1 MIDPDPAPEGDTLGH
16 GIEAV
21 DETPKTRRRPR
32 ARKDVASETVASP
45 MVEAQAPAPVAEA
58 AAPEEAPATD
68 DAAKPKRRS
77 RAKKAPV
84 AELAEPDA
92 APAELAAPEVAAV
105 VTEAPAKP
113 KPTRAKAPAKV
124 EAEAVATTDTATL
137 TDDPDSD
144 EPRRSGWWSR
154 TFG

>member
-1 MIDPDPAPEGDTLGH
+1 M
-16 GIEAV
+16 
-21 DETPKTRRRPR
+21 
-32 ARKDVASETVASP
+32 
-45 MVEAQAPAPVAEA
+45 
-58 AAPEEAPATD
+58 
-68 DAAKPKRRS
+68 
-77 RAKKAPV
+77 

-92 APAELAAPEVAAV
+92 APAQLAAPEVATV

-113 KPTRAKAPAKV
+113 KPTRAKAAAKV
-124 EAEAVATTDTATL
+124 EADAVATTDTATL